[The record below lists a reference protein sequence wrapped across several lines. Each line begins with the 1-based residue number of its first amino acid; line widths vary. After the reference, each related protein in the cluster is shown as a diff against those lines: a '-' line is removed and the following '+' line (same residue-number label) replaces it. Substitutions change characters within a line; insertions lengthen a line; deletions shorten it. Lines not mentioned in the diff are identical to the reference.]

1 MGLWLSKNNYFFF
14 LKNSC
19 IIKLVNIMKKILS
32 FILIFIIFIGKV
44 DALNL
49 DISSKNAILYN
60 MDSGEVI
67 YEKNSDEKVSIASLT
82 KIMTALITLENV
94 ENLDERVII
103 IEKDFEGLIEANAV
117 TAGFT
122 KGEVVTYKDLLYGLL
137 LPSGA
142 DAAKAL
148 ARLVAG
154 SEEKFIEKMN
164 DKVKKMNLK
173 QTNFSTV
180 IGLDD
185 VNNYSTAREL
195 SLIFKEALKSKN
207 FKNILTTKEYTTSD
221 GKLKFKSTIQSNAK
235 KYNIDVPYILGGKTG
250 TTTDAGLCLATIA
263 KANNVNYMLVTLG
276 ALYDKKAPHNIEDA
290 KVIYDYFIEN
300 YGNQKI
306 VDKQKS
312 FKKIKVKYSDQE
324 SLNLY
329 PTKSITKYLE
339 NDYDKKNVKL
349 VYDGKEEITPFD
361 KKGSKIGT
369 LKIYYQDKLIDTQN
383 IILNENLH
391 FNTFNFIKEYILIVA
406 SILIVIIFVIVLKK
420 HK

>member
-1 MGLWLSKNNYFFF
+1 
-14 LKNSC
+14 
-19 IIKLVNIMKKILS
+19 MKKILS
-32 FILIFIIFIGKV
+32 FILIFIIFIGNV

-49 DISSKNAILYN
+49 DISSKNAVLYN

-195 SLIFKEALKSKN
+195 SLIFKEALKNKN

-361 KKGSKIGT
+361 KKGSKIGA

-391 FNTFNFIKEYILIVA
+391 FNTFNFIKENILIVA
-406 SILIVIIFVIVLKK
+406 GILIVIIFVIVLKK

>member
-1 MGLWLSKNNYFFF
+1 
-14 LKNSC
+14 
-19 IIKLVNIMKKILS
+19 MKKILS

-49 DISSKNAILYN
+49 DISSKNAVLYN

-195 SLIFKEALKSKN
+195 SLIFKEALKNKN

-391 FNTFNFIKEYILIVA
+391 FNTFNFIKENILIVA
-406 SILIVIIFVIVLKK
+406 GILIVIIFVIVLKK

>member
-1 MGLWLSKNNYFFF
+1 
-14 LKNSC
+14 
-19 IIKLVNIMKKILS
+19 MKKILS

-44 DALNL
+44 NALNL
-49 DISSKNAILYN
+49 DVSSKNAILYN

-82 KIMTALITLENV
+82 KIMTALITIENV
-94 ENLDERVII
+94 ENLDERVIL
-103 IEKDFEGLIEANAV
+103 IENDFEGLIEANAV

-122 KGEVVTYKDLLYGLL
+122 KGEVVTYRDLLYGLL

-142 DAAKAL
+142 EAAKAL

-154 SEEKFIEKMN
+154 SEEKFIQKMN

-185 VNNYSTAREL
+185 VNNYSTAKEV
-195 SLIFKEALKSKN
+195 SLIFKEALKSKD
-207 FKNILTTKEYTTSD
+207 FKTILTTKEYTTSD
-221 GKLKFKSTIQSNAK
+221 SKLKFKSTIQSNAK
-235 KYNIDVPYILGGKTG
+235 KYNIDIPYILGGKTG

-290 KVIYDYFIEN
+290 KVIYDYFIKN

-306 VDKQKS
+306 IDKQKS

-324 SLNLY
+324 SLKLY
-329 PTKSITKYLE
+329 PTKNITKYLE
-339 NDYDKKNVKL
+339 NNYDKNNIKL
-349 VYDGKEEITPFD
+349 VYNGKEEVTFFD

-391 FNTFNFIKEYILIVA
+391 FNILSFIKQNILIVA
-406 SILIVIIFVIVLKK
+406 GILVLIISIIVLKIAR
-420 HK
+420 